1 MPVEFRKLC
10 ESKPYQIRYGG
21 LNPATDPCPNWSTS
35 LLLAGPFG
43 PFGAGE
49 LHPHLNGRDAP
60 QARLRPLAASA
71 TRNPKPRY
79 REAQSPMT
87 AQPSHQSSSPSTPVK
102 IALHG
107 ATGRMGRTIGRIC
120 LEDPTFQLVGAA
132 ARADDPALGHDMGIL
147 CGVPNAG
154 VSVEADVAGALLG
167 ADVAIDFSLAPAVE
181 GFVSAAVA
189 AGVAIVSGTTGL
201 DERQLAALKRASEKV
216 PVLWARNMSLGVQ
229 VLSELVA
236 EAVRKLGPGYDVEV
250 VEVHHHHKVDCP
262 SGTALRLADAA
273 RLARP
278 ELQDVASRAGQV
290 GPRRADE
297 LGVFGLR
304 GGDVI
309 GDHTVH
315 LMGLGERLE
324 LTHRAT
330 SREVFAR
337 GAVRAA
343 AWIRGRAPGMYTIAD
358 VVR

>member
-1 MPVEFRKLC
+1 MTA
-10 ESKPYQIRYGG
+10 
-21 LNPATDPCPNWSTS
+21 ATHDSTS
-35 LLLAGPFG
+35 
-43 PFGAGE
+43 
-49 LHPHLNGRDAP
+49 
-60 QARLRPLAASA
+60 
-71 TRNPKPRY
+71 T
-79 REAQSPMT
+79 
-87 AQPSHQSSSPSTPVK
+87 SSSANAPTKV
-102 IALHG
+102 ALHG
-107 ATGRMGRTIGRIC
+107 ATGRMGRTIARIC
-120 LEDPTFQLVGAA
+120 LDSPAFELVGAA
-132 ARADDPALGHDMGIL
+132 ARSDDPALDHDMGIL
-147 CGVPNAG
+147 VGLPNAG
-154 VSVEADVAGALLG
+154 VAVGADVSGALLG

-181 GFVSAAVA
+181 GFVAAAVA
-189 AGVAIVSGTTGL
+189 QGVAIVSGTTGL
-201 DERQLAALKRASEKV
+201 DERQLASLERASKTV

-229 VLSELVA
+229 VLAELVT

-273 RLARP
+273 RQARP
-278 ELQDVASRAGQV
+278 ELEDTCSRVGQV
-290 GPRRADE
+290 GARKANE

-330 SREVFAR
+330 SREVFAH

-343 AWIRGRAPGMYTIAD
+343 AWIKGKPPGMYTIAD